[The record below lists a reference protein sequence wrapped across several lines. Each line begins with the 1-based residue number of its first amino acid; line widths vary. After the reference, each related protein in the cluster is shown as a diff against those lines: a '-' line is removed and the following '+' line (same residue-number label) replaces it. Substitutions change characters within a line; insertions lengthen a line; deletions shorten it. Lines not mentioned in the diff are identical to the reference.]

1 MKMNKY
7 FLLLIIAAVSFA
19 QGKSVIAVADV
30 SAEGLSKIQ
39 IKQFRKRLE
48 SDLVNLGQY
57 SVTSRQEMDK
67 ILREQKFQQ
76 SGCTDQECAAEIG
89 RMPNA
94 DYMLLSDVLYDRE
107 SGDISV
113 TLQLVSV
120 ETAEI
125 TTSISEDETVSKPR
139 DINKKLHGYLVGLY
153 RRGS

>member
-89 RMPNA
+89 RMLNA
-94 DYMLLSDVLYDRE
+94 DYMLLSDVLYDHE

-125 TTSISEDETVSKPR
+125 TTSISEDETVSIQIKNSSR
-139 DINKKLHGYLVGLY
+139 IFILKIQDT
-153 RRGS
+153 